1 MRHLLTL
8 VLALL
13 AARSDAATPKLEA
26 PPLFVNI
33 PAVAEN
39 AWLTMDCTGTG
50 SLQTIRCRFTQ
61 IRIHRKSTEEVAAAV
76 AAAKAEFQLN
86 PDASRESF
94 DEICSEWEIIGD
106 GYLIGTEEWS
116 AARQRTRS
124 LTSQRITK
132 VCACSDDSCRLDSY
146 LAEVENTAKACR
158 IISTQFE
165 ATLKRVGKNRW
176 INEPKPVGA
185 CNAVTAIVVEK
196 DGDNSWTF
204 TQTRLTVDREI
215 PICLSMAQSVNQPF
229 IFKTDQNV
237 DISLDCSTI
246 RADIL

>member
-1 MRHLLTL
+1 MRHLIAL

-13 AARSDAATPKLEA
+13 AARSNAAAPKPEA

-50 SLQTIRCRFTQ
+50 SLQTVRCRFTQ
-61 IRIHRKSTEEVAAAV
+61 IRVHRKSPEEVAAAV
-76 AAAKAEFQLN
+76 AAAKAEFQSK
-86 PDASRESF
+86 PDEPNKLL
-94 DEICSEWEIIGD
+94 EEVCSEWNIIGD
-106 GYLIGTEEWS
+106 GYLTGTEEWS
-116 AARQRTRS
+116 AARQRTRA
-124 LTSQRITK
+124 LAIQRIAK
-132 VCACSDDSCRLDSY
+132 MCGCPDDACRLDY
-146 LAEVENTAKACR
+146 FLTEVGDAAKACR

-165 ATLKRVGKNRW
+165 ATLKRVGKNKW

-185 CNAVTAIVVEK
+185 CNAVTAMVAEK
-196 DGDNSWTF
+196 AGDNSWTF
-204 TQTRLTVDREI
+204 TQTRLTVDTEI
-215 PICLSMAQSVNQPF
+215 PLCVGMARNVNQPF
-229 IFKTDQNV
+229 VFKTDPNV